1 MKFPASLCFLAL
13 AACSHRA
20 EPPVVI
26 ADSKSSGHQ
35 ESREWTHLSASDTR
49 RVRNPEVI
57 ETYFLGRTPSRDR
70 TMMHESHRLYRIAQ
84 DASWDLRPKHSPLRS
99 AGHPVAIA
107 DDTVRPVPADGIVSA
122 ERARQRALTADL
134 AASTDL
140 VEKLAADLREKQR
153 QVGDAVP
160 VVEEL
165 KSRLAEETRRRQ
177 QLEQDLQK
185 LKMEKMDQ

>member
-1 MKFPASLCFLAL
+1 MKRPALLCFLAL

-26 ADSKSSGHQ
+26 SDSKSSGQ
-35 ESREWTHLSASDTR
+35 ETREWTHLSSSDTR

-99 AGHPVAIA
+99 AGHPVGIA
-107 DDTVRPVPADGIVSA
+107 DDTVRPVPSDGIVSA

-134 AASTDL
+134 AASTEL
-140 VEKLAADLREKQR
+140 VEKLAADLSEKQR

-165 KSRLAEETRRRQ
+165 KSRLAEETRKRVL
-177 QLEQDLQK
+177 LEQELQK
-185 LKMEKMDQ
+185 LRMEKMDQ